1 MGKKVQ
7 LRTLLD
13 CCDLITDGAHKSPK
27 TYDKGL
33 PYVTVRDVN
42 DDGDIDTIGCKK
54 INKIDFD
61 LLAKGNCQPVKG
73 DILFSKDGT
82 VGKVALV
89 DVQEPFV
96 VLSSL
101 AILRPNKII
110 LNSNYFKYMMLS
122 PNIQDEAIGLKTGA
136 AIKRIVLKTINLIRI
151 PLPSLPEQQRIVTKL
166 DGLFAKINQAIGL
179 LEDNI
184 EHTQTLMGSVLDEE
198 FGKLK
203 EFEILTIDEAK
214 ESNVIGLVRSS
225 KIQNENKE
233 FDYLKMNNITRNG
246 DLDLTN
252 IVCVDATEE
261 EFKKYSLKKG
271 DFLFNTRNSI
281 ELVGKTAVYDLDN
294 PILFNNNIMRIRF
307 KEVVNPYFINFQ
319 FFSNKTKVGLEKI
332 KSGTTSVAAIY
343 YKTFKNLE
351 LKIPSIKIQNKLVL
365 KLSEFSNKL
374 NQTAKYQTQK
384 LNHLKALKSSLLDQ
398 AFKGEL

>member
-198 FGKLK
+198 FEKLELNFK
-203 EFEILTIDEAK
+203 DLALHE
-214 ESNVIGLVRSS
+214 VI
-225 KIQNENKE
+225 
-233 FDYLKMNNITRNG
+233 
-246 DLDLTN
+246 
-252 IVCVDATEE
+252 
-261 EFKKYSLKKG
+261 
-271 DFLFNTRNSI
+271 
-281 ELVGKTAVYDLDN
+281 
-294 PILFNNNIMRIRF
+294 
-307 KEVVNPYFINFQ
+307 
-319 FFSNKTKVGLEKI
+319 KI
-332 KSGTTSVAAIY
+332 KSGGFLSSKKMSNTNEYNVYGGNGINGTHNFY
-343 YKTFKNLE
+343 NLE
-351 LKIPSIKIQNKLVL
+351 GENLVIGRVGAKCGNIRLVKGPIWVTDNAFYVSEIKKNISKEFLLETLQLLNLNETANQAAQPVISFKGIRDLNIPIPDKESQKSFCFKSKILREKTNLIIKTQTKKLK
-365 KLSEFSNKL
+365 
-374 NQTAKYQTQK
+374 
-384 LNHLKALKSSLLDQ
+384 HLKALKSTLLDQ

>member
-198 FGKLK
+198 FSNSKNKLK
-203 EFEILTIDEAK
+203 PI
-214 ESNVIGLVRSS
+214 
-225 KIQNENKE
+225 
-233 FDYLKMNNITRNG
+233 
-246 DLDLTN
+246 
-252 IVCVDATEE
+252 
-261 EFKKYSLKKG
+261 KG
-271 DFLFNTRNSI
+271 
-281 ELVGKTAVYDLDN
+281 
-294 PILFNNNIMRIRF
+294 
-307 KEVVNPYFINFQ
+307 
-319 FFSNKTKVGLEKI
+319 
-332 KSGTTSVAAIY
+332 
-343 YKTFKNLE
+343 
-351 LKIPSIKIQNKLVL
+351 LVL
-365 KLSEFSNKL
+365 KTKTSSPKAEYLNNEFTYIDISSVNKDIFQIESPKVLLGIDAPSRARKVVEKGDVVFATTRPNLKNIAIVSEDYTNPIASTGFCLLRTKKELLNNEYLFYFLISEKVQEYIQPFIKGAQYPAISDKDLLSIEIPFLSIKKQEESVNRIKSIFDVSNNL
-374 NQTAKYQTQK
+374 VATQTQK